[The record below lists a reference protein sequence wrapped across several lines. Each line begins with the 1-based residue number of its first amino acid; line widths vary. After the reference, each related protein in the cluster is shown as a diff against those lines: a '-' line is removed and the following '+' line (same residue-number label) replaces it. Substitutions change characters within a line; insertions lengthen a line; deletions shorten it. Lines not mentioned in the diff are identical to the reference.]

1 MYYNEDFPIL
11 EGTKKNIVDDI
22 IRLVEKKGTIN
33 LPIKELAAGC
43 KLTPASLYS
52 YFESKGDLIEVVKG
66 EMERR
71 LDTIINLPI
80 PERIPENMK
89 IKMLTFYIFDFVDKN
104 KWAVEYVNPFSE
116 FESTKKLLKRIASF
130 LEKHNR
136 RGTEYGK
143 DYRAYTFLSGVY
155 FKIRYRIMRN
165 EKPSENDI
173 EDISHF
179 MEPRFN

>member
-1 MYYNEDFPIL
+1 MTYMDGSPAS
-11 EGTKKNIVDDI
+11 EGTKNNILNCI
-22 IRLVEKKGTIN
+22 IRYSEKKGTLN
-33 LPIKELAAGC
+33 LSIKELAEGC
-43 KLTPASLYS
+43 NLTPASLYS
-52 YFESKGDLIEVVKG
+52 YFESKNDLIRNVRK

-104 KWAVEYVNPFSE
+104 RWAAEYINPFSGY
-116 FESTKKLLKRIASF
+116 ESTKMLLERISTF
-130 LEKHNR
+130 LDKHNR
-136 RGTEYGK
+136 KSSEYGK
-143 DYRAYTFLSGVY
+143 DYRAYTFLAGVY

-165 EKPSENDI
+165 EKPTENDI

-179 MEPRFN
+179 MEPQR